1 MKIPSKI
8 SAKSIVLFKPSECM
22 GNPYFNMV
30 LEIKVSPPSSTCKTL
45 SSSPIKINKNEKLR
59 RNVIARWDLK
69 INRIDVTLRSH
80 ILGS

>member
-1 MKIPSKI
+1 MKTPSNI
-8 SAKSIVLFKPSECM
+8 SAKSMVLFKPSECM

-30 LEIKVSPPSSTCKTL
+30 VEIKVSPPSSTCKTL
-45 SSSPIKINKNEKLR
+45 SSRPIKINKNEKMR
-59 RNVIARWDLK
+59 RKVIARWDLK

>member
-1 MKIPSKI
+1 
-8 SAKSIVLFKPSECM
+8 M

-30 LEIKVSPPSSTCKTL
+30 VEIKVSPPSSTCKTL
-45 SSSPIKINKNEKLR
+45 SSRPIKINKNEKMR
-59 RNVIARWDLK
+59 RKVIARWDLK